1 MPAEFF
7 REKCC
12 DSITEFPGKKLQK
25 RNICSDSQHLRK
37 YITHV
42 FFLNKMLERVIQTTE
57 GVIITMDQEMPHYEK
72 LLAANEAKKQ
82 YV

>member
-12 DSITEFPGKKLQK
+12 DSITVFSGKKLRK
-25 RNICSDSQHLRK
+25 TNICSDSQHLRK
-37 YITHV
+37 YITHI
-42 FFLNKMLERVIQTTE
+42 FFLNKMLEKVIQTTE
-57 GVIITMDQEMPHYEK
+57 GVIIIMDPEMPHYEK
-72 LLAANEAKKQ
+72 LMAANEAKKQ

>member
-1 MPAEFF
+1 MILYYKEVPMISCA
-7 REKCC
+7 
-12 DSITEFPGKKLQK
+12 SKKLQK

-42 FFLNKMLERVIQTTE
+42 FFLNKMLEKVIQTTE

-72 LLAANEAKKQ
+72 LMAANEAKKQ